1 MKKIIVCLLLM
12 STQLMLSQ
20 TKPNLIQESD
30 NLDNTTNNSENIRNF
45 GSNKSKNIKTGVKAK
60 ITDYLI
66 ITKENDTTYL
76 DTTLS
81 IKKEYKFNYLRK
93 DNFELLPFSNLGQT
107 YNSLGYNFKSTRL
120 MPEFGVRAKHFNYL
134 ETEDI
139 NYYHVPTPLTELFF
153 KTAFKQGQLLDAF
166 FTSNTSKQFNFSI
179 GYKGLRSL
187 GTYQNILSSTGNL
200 RMTASYKTK
209 NNRYIANAHFTS
221 QDILNQENGGLT
233 EESVRFFRAGDEDL
247 LDRARVDVNFQDA
260 EGFFIGKRTYLNHH
274 YKILNNRDSLSFNEI
289 RIGHVFQLED
299 KTYDYKQSL
308 QSDVFGEAK
317 RENFLFDRVKL
328 EELYNELNL
337 SYTNNI
343 IGKVFFNASH
353 TNYNYGYDKILI
365 SPTETIPNRLKG
377 DVFAVGAKYFKTINQ
392 LNLKAEIGANVS
404 GDFSGNF
411 ILAEAHFSLNDDI
424 TLKASL
430 NNNTVAPNYNMQLY
444 QSDYNEYN
452 WKNNLNTI
460 KTQQLEFGVLTNKW
474 VNVNLQVTNI
484 NDYVYLMGL
493 F

>member
-139 NYYHVPTPLTELFF
+139 NYYHAPTPLTELFF

-179 GYKGLRSL
+179 KAVQELF
-187 GTYQNILSSTGNL
+187 
-200 RMTASYKTK
+200 
-209 NNRYIANAHFTS
+209 NNA
-221 QDILNQENGGLT
+221 
-233 EESVRFFRAGDEDL
+233 
-247 LDRARVDVNFQDA
+247 
-260 EGFFIGKRTYLNHH
+260 K
-274 YKILNNRDSLSFNEI
+274 EI
-289 RIGHVFQLED
+289 D
-299 KTYDYKQSL
+299 
-308 QSDVFGEAK
+308 
-317 RENFLFDRVKL
+317 N
-328 EELYNELNL
+328 
-337 SYTNNI
+337 
-343 IGKVFFNASH
+343 
-353 TNYNYGYDKILI
+353 
-365 SPTETIPNRLKG
+365 
-377 DVFAVGAKYFKTINQ
+377 
-392 LNLKAEIGANVS
+392 
-404 GDFSGNF
+404 
-411 ILAEAHFSLNDDI
+411 SLN
-424 TLKASL
+424 
-430 NNNTVAPNYNMQLY
+430 
-444 QSDYNEYN
+444 
-452 WKNNLNTI
+452 
-460 KTQQLEFGVLTNKW
+460 
-474 VNVNLQVTNI
+474 
-484 NDYVYLMGL
+484 
-493 F
+493 